1 MKKLLVIALSA
12 GMILSMAAVSMA
24 ANVAVGGEFNYGWEL
39 SQEAGTDTDAFADTK
54 IGVTAAITDNI
65 TGFATFKSPNLLGET
80 NGNNVYVDESW
91 VKFNQGFGSVQVG
104 YLPYTVDGDVD
115 IIDSLGDLKNK
126 ASVAVSGKVA
136 EPVTVSGYLARM
148 DDGDISNDSDM
159 TNKYAVSVAYDVAAF
174 GAKFNYINS
183 DVDGAKATESI
194 TAYYNLAPAKVY
206 VDYEMKP
213 EVSGDS
219 QDNAVLGALYDGE
232 KIYGRAEYQ
241 VVKPDGQ
248 DDANVG
254 FRLGYKIAKGANI
267 EYNNCSTM
275 GEDAVSSVK
284 LNYVF

>member
-1 MKKLLVIALSA
+1 MKKLFVIALSA
-12 GMILSMAAVSMA
+12 GMMLSTAAVSMA
-24 ANVAVGGEFNYGWEL
+24 ANVTVGGEFNYGWEL
-39 SQEAGTDTDAFADTK
+39 SQEANKDKDAFADTK
-54 IGVTAAITDNI
+54 IGVTAAITDKI
-65 TGFATFKSPNLLGET
+65 TGFATLKSGDLLGSGT
-80 NGNNVYVDESW
+80 PNTFVDESW

-104 YLPYTVDGDVD
+104 YFGYTVDGDVD
-115 IIDSLGDLKNK
+115 IISSLGDLKNK

-148 DDGDISNDSDM
+148 DDGVTNDSDM
-159 TNKYAVSVAYDVAAF
+159 INAYAVSVAYDVAAF

-183 DVDGAKATESI
+183 DVDGAKATQSI
-194 TAYYNLAPAKVY
+194 NAYYNLAPAKVY

-213 EVSGDS
+213 EVNGDS
-219 QDNAVLGALYDGE
+219 QDNAVLGALYDGN
-232 KIYGRAEYQ
+232 KVYGRAEYQ

-267 EYNNCSTM
+267 EYNNSSTM
-275 GEDAVSSVK
+275 GADAVSSVK

>member
-1 MKKLLVIALSA
+1 MKKLFVIALSA

-24 ANVAVGGEFNYGWEL
+24 ANVTVGGEFNYGWEL
-39 SQEAGTDTDAFADTK
+39 TQEAGTDTDAFADTK

-65 TGFATFKSPNLLGET
+65 TGFATLKSGDLLGSGT
-80 NGNNVYVDESW
+80 PNTFVDESW

-104 YLPYTVDGDVD
+104 YFGYTVDGDVD
-115 IIDSLGDLKNK
+115 IINSLGDLKNK

-148 DDGDISNDSDM
+148 DDGVTNDSDM
-159 TNKYAVSVAYDVAAF
+159 INAYAVSVAYDVAAF

-183 DVDGAKATESI
+183 DVDGAKATQSI
-194 TAYYNLAPAKVY
+194 NAYYNLAPAKVY

-213 EVSGDS
+213 EVNGDS
-219 QDNAVLGALYDGE
+219 QDNAVLGALYDGN

-275 GEDAVSSVK
+275 GADAVSSVK

>member
-1 MKKLLVIALSA
+1 MKKLFVIALSA
-12 GMILSMAAVSMA
+12 MMILSMAAVSMA
-24 ANVAVGGEFNYGWEL
+24 ANVTVGGEFNYGWEL
-39 SQEAGTDTDAFADTK
+39 SQEANKDKDAFADTK

-65 TGFATFKSPNLLGET
+65 TGFATFKSPNLLGSSI
-80 NGNNVYVDESW
+80 GNTYVDESW

-115 IIDSLGDLKNK
+115 IISSLGDLKNK
-126 ASVAVSGKVA
+126 ASVAVTGKVA
-136 EPVTVSGYLARM
+136 EPVTVSGYLARF
-148 DDGDISNDSDM
+148 DPNAAVGDDM
-159 TNKYAVSVAYDVAAF
+159 TNQYAVSVAYDVAAF

-183 DVDGAKATESI
+183 DVDGAKATQSI
-194 TAYYNLAPAKVY
+194 NAYYNLAPAKVY

-213 EVSGDS
+213 EVNGDS
-219 QDNAVLGALYDGE
+219 QDNAVLGALYDGN
-232 KIYGRAEYQ
+232 KVYGRAEYQ

-275 GEDAVSSVK
+275 GADAVSSVK

>member
-1 MKKLLVIALSA
+1 MKKLFVIALSA

-24 ANVAVGGEFNYGWEL
+24 ANVSVGGEFNYGWEL
-39 SQEAGTDTDAFADTK
+39 SQEAGKDTDAFADTK

-65 TGFATFKSPNLLGET
+65 SGFATFKSPNLLGSSV
-80 NGNNVYVDESW
+80 GNTFVDESW

-104 YLPYTVDGDVD
+104 YFGYTVDGDVD
-115 IIDSLGDLKNK
+115 IISSLGDLKNK

-148 DDGDISNDSDM
+148 DDGVTNDSDM
-159 TNKYAVSVAYDVAAF
+159 TNAYAVSVAYDAAAF
-174 GAKFNYINS
+174 GAKFNYMNT
-183 DVDGAKATESI
+183 DEDGAEATQSI
-194 TAYYNLAPAKVY
+194 NAYYNLAPAKVY

-213 EVSGDS
+213 EVNGDS
-219 QDNAVLGALYDGE
+219 QDNAVLGALYDGN

-275 GEDAVSSVK
+275 GADAVSSIK